1 MDQGGGKDDLFLEF
15 GQVSIF
21 KVVYYIVIFMIK
33 FIPYTVLIFIKEIEL
48 FLLIPS
54 PFPSRIAIKLF
65 KQRCD
70 LLFAAHLSIIQ
81 KWRAFIIV
89 FGQISFGGIAS
100 MMMPFLVFSLIW
112 L

>member
-1 MDQGGGKDDLFLEF
+1 MFESWAEKLTVIGLGIVVRFTILFCMDQGGGKYDLFLEF

-65 KQRCD
+65 K
-70 LLFAAHLSIIQ
+70 
-81 KWRAFIIV
+81 
-89 FGQISFGGIAS
+89 
-100 MMMPFLVFSLIW
+100 
-112 L
+112 